1 VNEPPNGTIAYR
13 VLRLEQ
19 WQREIEDL
27 KPEVLAERVSSMR
40 AEMRQ
45 MKFAFW
51 ALVVVV
57 VGASVGLAVAMFQLT
72 AVPV

>member
-1 VNEPPNGTIAYR
+1 MNEPPNGTIAYR